1 MHDFAFHN
9 GDLYCEEIKVKEIA
23 DKFGTPVYVYSYQT
37 IVNHYR
43 KLDRAFQ
50 DLEHLICY
58 SVKANPSLAICKVLA
73 GEGSGFDIVSG
84 GELYRILRIGADP
97 HKVVFAGVGKT
108 ASEIEY
114 ALKSNILLINV
125 ESFSELILLN
135 EIAQK
140 LNRKAPVA
148 IRINPDVD
156 PQTHHYIATGRREN
170 KFGVDLQLVSEMLGE
185 ARNLPGID
193 IQGVHAHIGS
203 QITSVE
209 PYITTVQLI
218 LSLIENLRRQR
229 FNFSWLNIGGGMGII
244 YRDEK
249 PSTAEEFARAL
260 LPILK
265 KTGLKIII
273 EPGRFIVGNG
283 GILVTK
289 VLYLKKTVTKEFVIV
304 DAGMNDL
311 IRPVL
316 YQAYHHITPLKL
328 ISRPEMTADIVGPVC
343 ETGDFFARD
352 RKIPRVEPGEY
363 MAIMSAGAYGF
374 SMASNY
380 NSRPRPAEVI
390 VINHNY
396 YLIRER
402 ETYLDLI
409 NQELIPPVL
418 EK

>member
-84 GELYRILRIGADP
+84 GELYRILRIGADA

>member
-23 DKFGTPVYVYSYQT
+23 DKFDTPVYVYSYQT

-84 GELYRILRIGADP
+84 GELYRILRIGADA